1 MKVGDLIQIKNHNW
15 GEQPEIGLV
24 TAHRLSENGIDVWSV
39 TLNNQKKLHYY
50 MTHELLVINES
61 R

>member
-1 MKVGDLIQIKNHNW
+1 MKIGNLVMVKNHNW
-15 GEQPEIGLV
+15 GEQPSIGLV
-24 TAHRLSENGIDVWSV
+24 TGHKHSHNGFDVWSV
-39 TLNNQKKLHYY
+39 TLTDQKRLHYY

>member
-1 MKVGDLIQIKNHNW
+1 MRVGDLVQVKNHSW
-15 GEQPEIGLV
+15 GEEPSIGLV
-24 TAHRLSENGIDVWSV
+24 TRHKLSVRGYNVWGV
-39 TLNNQKKLHYY
+39 ALNSQKHLHYY